1 MILTFGQFFLLCLT
15 ALGPKREQK
24 VHKKTFILVVKLN
37 WAAPWGSRS
46 WPAERCKKEKIRQR
60 EEISKD
66 YLRSKMSWFCKRIM
80 RTYFGNNALPNLPQK
95 LAIFVWFLR
104 FHDLKESFL
113 PKYVTGRSDP
123 LGLSKR
129 HNCLFRWFF
138 EVSLYF
144 GCAAAGGHG
153 IGYF

>member
-66 YLRSKMSWFCKRIM
+66 YSRSKMSLFCKRFT
-80 RTYFGNNALPNLPQK
+80 RTRGTYFGNNTLPNLPQK
-95 LAIFVWFLR
+95 LAIFVWLAPFR
-104 FHDLKESFL
+104 ADFTISR
-113 PKYVTGRSDP
+113 PKRVIFTPIR
-123 LGLSKR
+123 
-129 HNCLFRWFF
+129 N
-138 EVSLYF
+138 
-144 GCAAAGGHG
+144 
-153 IGYF
+153 